1 MTHEGHLQKDEKEI
15 QVLLNHHDDE
25 NKRLALSAMQVHLGG
40 GFATQALVSN
50 HHQAFLMPSQLQN
63 LKRIGIR
70 TGPCPQP
77 ALIDPTRSAAERLID
92 YFQNQPD
99 LSFTALYAKIE
110 IAESLLTIKKKSN
123 KSNKKQ
129 KKMTFKGL
137 EMSTV
142 YTNGGVTTTS
152 LNASDLVAP
161 GETNTPQSHTD
172 RILGALTVTS
182 EDGEKRLLL
191 GVAWVSAE
199 QRRLANCFPEA
210 WGIDVAFGTNSEQR
224 PLVSGT
230 TKLSTNQRMTHFHA
244 FLPCLARWAYK
255 WTFGTAMP
263 LLLGKQALER
273 NNAFCTDAEE

>member
-1 MTHEGHLQKDEKEI
+1 
-15 QVLLNHHDDE
+15 
-25 NKRLALSAMQVHLGG
+25 
-40 GFATQALVSN
+40 
-50 HHQAFLMPSQLQN
+50 
-63 LKRIGIR
+63 
-70 TGPCPQP
+70 
-77 ALIDPTRSAAERLID
+77 
-92 YFQNQPD
+92 
-99 LSFTALYAKIE
+99 
-110 IAESLLTIKKKSN
+110 
-123 KSNKKQ
+123 
-129 KKMTFKGL
+129 MTFKGL

-191 GVAWVSAE
+191 GVAWVSDE

-230 TKLSTNQRMTHFHA
+230 TKLSTNQTMTHFHA